1 MSETKSKK
9 YHYLLYLI
17 LLLLTAFAF
26 AKVGENGD
34 FIGYTNAGDLVLSKG
49 DIYSDMFN
57 TWPPAFSIMAVPLA
71 IVNAWSFF
79 LVRILWICFMFF
91 CYFYVIKS
99 SIELLEQQKL
109 TYGSL
114 FKTYLIKPY
123 YLLALFISCR
133 AFMDNLIY
141 MQINIVMLAACLYVL
156 NALQTNKYTL
166 ASILLGLSIGAK
178 VYNIMLLPV
187 LLVFRKWRLLLWILL
202 GLGFSFALCY
212 IVFGIDLS
220 HAYFQTWYHK
230 IASAKHTIEH
240 RNQSLISGLTRLFSN
255 ENITVNQFNPITNL
269 EASSIHKIQ
278 LAVIATCGLVYS
290 SLFYALIV
298 KAPTKLVIHTC
309 ILVLV
314 FIPIIVP
321 ISWKANY
328 IYGLPAFFI
337 LCQAIAV
344 QGASKRTT
352 YLFVMAA
359 LALCLSNEALIG
371 RAGMYFLEN
380 LNVLIIGEF
389 FLFFSL
395 LSWMHELKQREFYIV
410 EAQ

>member
-1 MSETKSKK
+1 MFELKSKK
-9 YHYLLYLI
+9 YQYLLYLI
-17 LLLLTAFAF
+17 LLLLAAFAF
-26 AKVGENGD
+26 AKVWENGD

-71 IVNAWSFF
+71 IVNAWSFV

-99 SIELLEQQKL
+99 SIELLEQHKIA
-109 TYGSL
+109 YGSL
-114 FKTYLIKPY
+114 FKIYLIKPY

-141 MQINIVMLAACLYVL
+141 MQINIVMLAACLYLL
-156 NALQTNKYTL
+156 NALQTKKYML
-166 ASILLGLSIGAK
+166 SAILFGLSIGAK
-178 VYNIMLLPV
+178 VYNILLLPV

-202 GLGFSFALCY
+202 GLVFSLALCY
-212 IVFGIDLS
+212 LVFGIDLS
-220 HAYFQTWYHK
+220 HQYFQTWYHK

-255 ENITVNQFNPITNL
+255 ENIVVNQFNPIANL
-269 EASSIHKIQ
+269 EASIIHKIQ
-278 LAVIATCGLVYS
+278 LGVIVTCGLLYL
-290 SLFYALIV
+290 SLFYTLII
-298 KAPTKLVIHTC
+298 KAPSTLVFHTC
-309 ILVLV
+309 LLVLV

-344 QGASKRTT
+344 QGASKRTS
-352 YLFVMAA
+352 YLFVFAS
-359 LALCLSNEALIG
+359 LALCLSNEGLIG

-380 LNVLIIGEF
+380 LNVLIIGEL

-395 LSWMHELKQREFYIV
+395 LSWMYELKQRRFYTL